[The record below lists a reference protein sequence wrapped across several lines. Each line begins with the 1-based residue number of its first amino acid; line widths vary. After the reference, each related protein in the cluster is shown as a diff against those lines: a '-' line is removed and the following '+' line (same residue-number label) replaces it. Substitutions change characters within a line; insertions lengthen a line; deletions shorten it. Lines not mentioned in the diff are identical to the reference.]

1 MWRSRKAAPSC
12 WLLAT
17 SERQD
22 GPKRTAP
29 APRYAGA
36 LAIGLWLLAWSVCSG
51 AQTVVNACGNSTGT
65 SSASTIS
72 VTLASAGGTSGCATN
87 VSANDLLLVSC
98 GCDSGGTINT
108 PSDTQ
113 GNTFTSPSGASITGF
128 GGAAGNAKT
137 FSAIAKSSGSD
148 TITCNISTTAKNPHI
163 DAREVSGM
171 ATSNTFDQSGTAQST
186 STTPSVS
193 TSGATTQNNEFV
205 YGFIQDSPNNRT
217 ITGGS
222 GYSNFVL
229 AGDST
234 GGDSSAGESKNV
246 TSTGTQTAGFGGTSG
261 DAVVLVITTWKAA
274 GGTTRNCTLAMMG
287 AGVC

>member
-1 MWRSRKAAPSC
+1 MWCSRTAAPSY
-12 WLLAT
+12 WLLAP
-17 SERQD
+17 SERRTGQKK
-22 GPKRTAP
+22 GP
-29 APRYAGA
+29 
-36 LAIGLWLLAWSVCSG
+36 LSSWLLALGYWLLALCYG
-51 AQTVVNACGNSTGT
+51 AQGQTVVNACGNSTGT

-72 VTLASAGGTSGCATN
+72 VTLASAGGTSGCTTN

-113 GNTFTSPSGASITGF
+113 GNTFTAPSGASISGS
-128 GGAAGNAKT
+128 GGAGNAQT

-171 ATSNTFDQSGTAQST
+171 ATNNTFDQSGTAQST

-205 YGFIQDSPNNRT
+205 YGFIQDSPNSRT
-217 ITGGS
+217 ITVGS

-229 AGDST
+229 ANDTT

-261 DAVVLVITTWKAA
+261 DAVVMVITTWKAA
-274 GGTTRNCTLAMMG
+274 GGTTKNCTLAMMG
-287 AGVC
+287 AGEC

>member
-1 MWRSRKAAPSC
+1 MWCSRRLRRQP
-12 WLLAT
+12 LAL
-17 SERQD
+17 S
-22 GPKRTAP
+22 
-29 APRYAGA
+29 
-36 LAIGLWLLAWSVCSG
+36 LWLLAWSLSSG
-51 AQTVVNACGNSTGT
+51 AQTVVNACGNSTGL
-65 SSASTIS
+65 SSATTIS
-72 VTLASAGGTSGCATN
+72 VTLASTGGTSGCTTN

-108 PSDTQ
+108 PTDTQ
-113 GNTFTSPSGASITGF
+113 GNTFTSPSGASITGS
-128 GGAAGNAKT
+128 GGPGAGNAKT

-148 TITCNISTTAKNPHI
+148 TITCNISTTAKDPHI

-205 YGFIQDSPNNRT
+205 YGFIQDSPNSRT
-217 ITGGS
+217 ITVGS

-229 AGDST
+229 ANDTS

-261 DAVVLVITTWKAA
+261 DAVVMVITTWKAA
-274 GGTTRNCTLAMMG
+274 GGGTTKNCTLPMMG
-287 AGVC
+287 AGGC